1 MTTTSVPD
9 PFSDR
14 RRWQWLALAIGVG
27 WLIWLLAPIL
37 TPFVLSAGLAW
48 LGEPLVN
55 RLERS
60 GRSRSAA
67 VTLVFFFMALVIVL
81 AVLLLVPL
89 IENQIGKLLDWL
101 PRFVAWVTG
110 NVIPW
115 IEARFDVQL
124 SGYFDPGHVIELLK
138 KNWQQAGGIA
148 ATVFGGVS
156 KSSLAILGWVANLA
170 LIPVV
175 TFYFMRDGWQ
185 MLRQLRDLLPRPIE
199 PVVSKLAKESDE
211 VLGGFVRGQLS
222 VMISLG
228 AVYAIG
234 LTLVG
239 VDLGILI
246 GMIAGLVSFV
256 PYLGAAIGMAAA
268 VIATL
273 VQHGDWMHLAMV
285 LGVFAVGQTLESFLL
300 TPWLVGDRIGL
311 HPVAVIFAIMAGGQL
326 FGFLG
331 VLLALPVA
339 AVVMVLARY
348 AHGRYTRSELYGAD
362 DAPPAAAPPDAAP
375 LPDSTASPAPLPT
388 PAADTATADAPVGTS
403 IAAVNAADAAD
414 AADATPAAN
423 TAEPAVGTAQGAT
436 ARGTTP
442 TP

>member
-1 MTTTSVPD
+1 MTTTIPD

-14 RRWQWLALAIGVG
+14 RRWQWLALAIAVG
-27 WLIWLLAPIL
+27 WLVWLLAPIL

-55 RLERS
+55 RIERS
-60 GRSRSAA
+60 GRSRTAA

-115 IEARFDVQL
+115 VEARFDVEL
-124 SGYFDPGHVIELLK
+124 AGYFDPNQMIELLK
-138 KNWQQAGGIA
+138 RNWQQAGGIA

-156 KSSLAILGWVANLA
+156 KSSLAILGWIANLA

-175 TFYFMRDGWQ
+175 TFYFMRDGRQ
-185 MLRQLRDLLPRPIE
+185 ILGQLRDLLPRPVE
-199 PVVSKLAKESDE
+199 PLVTKLAYESDE

-246 GMIAGLVSFV
+246 GMIAGFVSFV
-256 PYLGAAIGMAAA
+256 PYLGAAIGMVAA

-273 VQHGDWMHLAMV
+273 VQHGDWVHLALV

-348 AHGRYTRSELYGAD
+348 AHARYTSSKLYGAD
-362 DAPPAAAPPDAAP
+362 ETVAVAPGAPPSDARIAEAAVVAGAIASADAAG
-375 LPDSTASPAPLPT
+375 SS
-388 PAADTATADAPVGTS
+388 AADVAADIADDVAGTS
-403 IAAVNAADAAD
+403 IAAVTADAPVPAS
-414 AADATPAAN
+414 PAA
-423 TAEPAVGTAQGAT
+423 AT
-436 ARGTTP
+436 ADRGATP

>member
-1 MTTTSVPD
+1 MTTTPIPD

-14 RRWQWLALAIGVG
+14 RRWQWLALAVAVG

-37 TPFVLSAGLAW
+37 TPFVFSALLAW

-55 RLERS
+55 KLENA
-60 GRSRSAA
+60 GRKRTAA
-67 VTLVFFFMALVIVL
+67 VVLVFFLMAAAIVL
-81 AVLLLVPL
+81 AILLLVPL

-110 NVIPW
+110 SVVPW
-115 IEARFDVQL
+115 VEARFDVEL
-124 SGYFDPGHVIELLK
+124 AGYFDPGQVIELLK
-138 KNWQQAGGIA
+138 RNWQEAGGIA

-156 KSSLAILGWVANLA
+156 KSSLAILGWIANLA

-175 TFYFMRDGWQ
+175 TFYFMRDGRR
-185 MLRQLRDLLPRPIE
+185 MLQQLRDLLPRPVE
-199 PVVSKLAKESDE
+199 PVVSKLAHESDE

-228 AVYAIG
+228 IVYAVG
-234 LTLVG
+234 LTLAG

-246 GMIAGLVSFV
+246 GLVAGLVSFV
-256 PYLGAAIGMAAA
+256 PYLGAAIGLTAA

-273 VQHGDWMHLAMV
+273 VQHGDWLHLLLV

-331 VLLALPVA
+331 VLLALPAA
-339 AVVMVLARY
+339 AVAMVLLRY
-348 AHGRYTRSELYGAD
+348 AHARYTQSRLYGAD
-362 DAPPAAAPPDAAP
+362 DPPLPPDPVFGVDDADPASP
-375 LPDSTASPAPLPT
+375 LPAVPARSEPLPHT
-388 PAADTATADAPVGTS
+388 PVASADAV
-403 IAAVNAADAAD
+403 ADAAGD
-414 AADATPAAN
+414 PAATAPRTPA
-423 TAEPAVGTAQGAT
+423 P
-436 ARGTTP
+436 
-442 TP
+442 

>member
-1 MTTTSVPD
+1 MSATMPD

-14 RRWQWLALAIGVG
+14 RRWQWLALAVAVGV
-27 WLIWLLAPIL
+27 LLWLLAPIL
-37 TPFVLSAGLAW
+37 TPFVVAALLAW

-55 RLERS
+55 RIQRA
-60 GRSRSAA
+60 RNSRTAA
-67 VTLVFFFMALVIVL
+67 VVLVFFFMTLVIVL

-101 PRFVAWVTG
+101 PRFGAWITDVA
-110 NVIPW
+110 IPW
-115 IEARFDVQL
+115 AERRFKVDL
-124 SGYFDPGHVIELLK
+124 AGYFDLSQVVELMK
-138 KNWQQAGGIA
+138 RNWQATGGIA

-156 KSSLAILGWVANLA
+156 KSSLAILGWIANLA

-175 TFYFMRDGWQ
+175 AFYFMRDGRR
-185 MLRQLRDLLPRPIE
+185 MLHQLRELLPRPVE
-199 PVVSKLAKESDE
+199 PVVVQLAHESDQ

-228 AVYAIG
+228 VIYAVG
-234 LTLVG
+234 LTIAG

-246 GMIAGLVSFV
+246 GIIAGLVSFV
-256 PYLGAAIGMAAA
+256 PYLGAAIGMAMA
-268 VIATL
+268 VVATL

-285 LGVFAVGQTLESFLL
+285 LGVFAVGQVLESFLL

-339 AVVMVLARY
+339 AVAMVLGRHAY
-348 AHGRYTRSELYGAD
+348 ERYTHSRLYGAD
-362 DAPPAAAPPDAAP
+362 DAPAPVIVTDASLESARHAARR
-375 LPDSTASPAPLPT
+375 
-388 PAADTATADAPVGTS
+388 DAPGP
-403 IAAVNAADAAD
+403 ADPTDD
-414 AADATPAAN
+414 A
-423 TAEPAVGTAQGAT
+423 
-436 ARGTTP
+436 
-442 TP
+442 